1 MTELERLQALRAL
14 IQAKIDNEVNIKN
27 LAQARLDAHLSDVA
41 DVDAKIAEVTV

>member
-14 IQAKIDNEVNIKN
+14 IQAKIDAETQIKVI
-27 LAQARLDAHLSDVA
+27 AQSKLDAHLSDIA